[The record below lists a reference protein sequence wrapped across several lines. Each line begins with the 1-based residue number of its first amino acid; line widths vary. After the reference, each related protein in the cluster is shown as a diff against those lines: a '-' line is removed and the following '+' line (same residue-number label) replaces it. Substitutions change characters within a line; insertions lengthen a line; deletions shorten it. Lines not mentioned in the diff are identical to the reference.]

1 MNENNKNDIRHILNL
16 YYEGKS
22 SAADEALIREYF
34 AGDEVD
40 AEFADDK
47 LFFDAL
53 ADTSDSIEV
62 PSDLEHRLNE
72 TVDSWADSEKQK
84 EDSKRRFR
92 LVKFIPTIGIAAS
105 IAILFVI
112 GSLVLNIGQTREP
125 VDTFTNPEDAYVE
138 TQRVLALFAGTLDK
152 GTEGLE
158 IADQGREKALAM
170 VMEQLNKI

>member
-1 MNENNKNDIRHILNL
+1 MNENNKNDIRHILDL

-22 SAADEALIREYF
+22 SADDEALLREYF

-40 AEFADDK
+40 DEFA
-47 LFFDAL
+47 
-53 ADTSDSIEV
+53 SIEV
-62 PSDLEHRLNE
+62 PSDLEQRLNAA
-72 TVDSWADSEKQK
+72 VDSWADSEKQK
-84 EDSKRRFR
+84 VESKRQFR

-112 GSLVLNIGQTREP
+112 GSLVMNIGQTREP
-125 VDTFTNPEDAYVE
+125 ADTFTNPEDAYAE